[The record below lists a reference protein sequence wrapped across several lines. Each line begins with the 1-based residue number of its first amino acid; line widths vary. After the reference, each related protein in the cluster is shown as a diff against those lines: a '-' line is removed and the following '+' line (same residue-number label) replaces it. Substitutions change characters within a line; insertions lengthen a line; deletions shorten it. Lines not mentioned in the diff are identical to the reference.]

1 MKKLLYLILFIP
13 FALQAQTE
21 VINVGTTANDGTGD
35 KLRNAMIKINTNF
48 SATRDS
54 FGNIYR
60 EVQTRTLVN
69 DSLTQLRTDA
79 LELSSIGF
87 LKADTNTTLATKTDI
102 LNIEGG
108 TGVSG
113 KFYYLIGNVDD
124 TGFPNSGDSTLLH
137 TSFVGKHITVF
148 REGQLQAQHSDNT
161 GQDGFWMNNLT
172 GELTF
177 RPVLSAGEQLEL
189 WATNTIE
196 WEALTA
202 EGDAGA
208 AQSVLLDSLIAY
220 YSLDETT
227 GNNSNDVVGNFDGS
241 VYTST
246 VGAAAKVGLGVTI
259 GSTGAIVIPYAAGL
273 APVADKMSF
282 SLWVNTSTLPSVAGV
297 PYRLFTLWDATMH
310 ITHSVYIYTDDKIW
324 ASFMNTTDD
333 EYFVS
338 SAGTVSNGTW
348 YHIVAVCEGTGR
360 TLKLYV
366 NNVLATGNA
375 FSGTLHAFDHSAVI
389 GNEQNGYAV
398 WLRGTIDEVGYWYQ
412 RLLPADVVLL
422 YQGGSG
428 RTYPFN

>member
-1 MKKLLYLILFIP
+1 MMLVNGF
-13 FALQAQTE
+13 
-21 VINVGTTANDGTGD
+21 DGT
-35 KLRNAMIKINTNF
+35 
-48 SATRDS
+48 
-54 FGNIYR
+54 
-60 EVQTRTLVN
+60 
-69 DSLTQLRTDA
+69 
-79 LELSSIGF
+79 
-87 LKADTNTTLATKTDI
+87 
-102 LNIEGG
+102 
-108 TGVSG
+108 
-113 KFYYLIGNVDD
+113 
-124 TGFPNSGDSTLLH
+124 
-137 TSFVGKHITVF
+137 
-148 REGQLQAQHSDNT
+148 
-161 GQDGFWMNNLT
+161 
-172 GELTF
+172 
-177 RPVLSAGEQLEL
+177 
-189 WATNTIE
+189 
-196 WEALTA
+196 
-202 EGDAGA
+202 
-208 AQSVLLDSLIAY
+208 
-220 YSLDETT
+220 
-227 GNNSNDVVGNFDGS
+227 
-241 VYTST
+241 VYTCN
-246 VGAAAKVGLGVTI
+246 GWCAAKIGLGVTM

-324 ASFMNTTDD
+324 ASFMNTTDN

-422 YQGGSG
+422 YQSGSG